1 MLMKPHSSASFTE
14 SGVLFRARPLIVCLI
29 AFGVSLAATP
39 NVFAQV
45 QQTSIINYPNFGSTA
60 GLQLN
65 GSALQIGNV
74 LQLTPAEQVQTGS
87 VWFNSPVN
95 VANGFSTSFS
105 YNICGGS
112 IFGGK
117 SSCPGANGSD
127 GLTFTIQNSVA
138 GPTAIGAAGG

>member
-1 MLMKPHSSASFTE
+1 MLMKPNHSASSTE

-74 LQLTPAEQVQTGS
+74 LQLTPADQVKTDS
-87 VWFNSPVN
+87 VWRIPPLTV
-95 VANGFSTSFS
+95 VT
-105 YNICGGS
+105 
-112 IFGGK
+112 
-117 SSCPGANGSD
+117 
-127 GLTFTIQNSVA
+127 GLS
-138 GPTAIGAAGG
+138 